1 MPSPTEVAVDHY
13 NQQQGLAKA
22 TASAGANLW
31 AQVDFGDLAG
41 SWARLIPRMRTIL
54 RGAQMAA
61 AGSADSYVDNVLKA
75 QRRRVTAAGRVSATV
90 LSGVAADGR
99 SLDELLLN
107 PVISAKTAIS
117 RGADERRARASGLAS
132 LDMTLRTEVA
142 DSGRVATGVAI
153 TARPRTGF
161 VRMLVGDSCPRC
173 AILAGRFYRYDAGF
187 PRHPRCNCTQI
198 PSTEDLAG
206 DYTTDAK
213 AAFESG
219 RIKGL
224 SQADE
229 QAIRDGAD
237 MNQVVNALSGM
248 YVAGERKFTRSGT
261 TRHGFAGQRLQG
273 QARLRPEQIYR
284 DAKSRT
290 EALELLRRNGYLI

>member
-1 MPSPTEVAVDHY
+1 VAVDHY

-41 SWARLIPRMRTIL
+41 SWARFVPRLRTIL

-61 AGSADSYVDNVLKA
+61 AGSADSYVDGVLEA
-75 QRRRVTAAGRVSATV
+75 QGRNVTAAGRVSATA

-99 SLDELLLN
+99 SLDELLQN
-107 PVISAKTAIS
+107 PVISTKTAIL
-117 RGADERRARASGLAS
+117 RGADERRAMASGLAS
-132 LDMTLRTEVA
+132 LNMALRTEVA
-142 DSGRVATGVAI
+142 DAGRVATGVAI
-153 TARPRTGF
+153 AARPRTGF
-161 VRMLVGDSCPRC
+161 VRVLVGDSCPRC
-173 AILAGRFYRYDAGF
+173 VILAGKFYRYDAGF
-187 PRHPRCNCTQI
+187 PRHPVCDCTQI

-206 DYTTDAK
+206 DFTTDAEL
-213 AAFESG
+213 AFKQG
-219 RIKGL
+219 RVNGL

-237 MNQVVNALSGM
+237 MNQIINALSGM
-248 YVAGERKFTRSGT
+248 YVAGERKLTRSGT
-261 TRHGFAGQRLQG
+261 TRRGFAGQRLQG
-273 QARLRPEQIYR
+273 RLRLRPEQIYR